1 MGAGTRGMVREPRGG
16 VFTRIYTQIQATTR
30 KLGPPPGDKTMGM
43 PSVSPP
49 DPVPSLVARR
59 S

>member
-1 MGAGTRGMVREPRGG
+1 MSVGMRGMVREPRGG
-16 VFTRIYTQIQATTR
+16 VFTRIYTQIQATAR
-30 KLGPPPGDKTMGM
+30 KLGPPTGDKTTGDAL
-43 PSVSPP
+43 VSPS

>member
-1 MGAGTRGMVREPRGG
+1 MGAGSRDMVREPRGG
-16 VFTRIYTQIQATTR
+16 AFTRIYTQIQATTR
-30 KLGPPPGDKTMGM
+30 KLGLPPGDKTMGM
-43 PSVSPP
+43 PSYPPP